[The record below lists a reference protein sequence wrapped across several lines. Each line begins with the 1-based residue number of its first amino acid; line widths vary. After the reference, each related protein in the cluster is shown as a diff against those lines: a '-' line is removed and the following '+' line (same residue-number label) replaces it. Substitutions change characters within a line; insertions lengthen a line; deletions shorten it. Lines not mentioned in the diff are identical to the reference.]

1 MACFPIQN
9 VSKGHVQSESVRAS
23 IARVE
28 KARKAVQSATK
39 LFKAPPSCKMFDL
52 PDAEELGLH
61 PGPKGSAFDAFL
73 KRKR

>member
-1 MACFPIQN
+1 M
-9 VSKGHVQSESVRAS
+9 QSESVRAS

-39 LFKAPPSCKMFDL
+39 LYNDTATRMFDL
-52 PDAEELGLH
+52 SDAEELDLH